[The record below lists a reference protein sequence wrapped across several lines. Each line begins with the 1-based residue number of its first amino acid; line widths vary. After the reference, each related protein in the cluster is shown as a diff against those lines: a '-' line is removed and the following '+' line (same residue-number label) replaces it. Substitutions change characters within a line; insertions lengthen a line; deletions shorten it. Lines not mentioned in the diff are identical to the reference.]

1 MRTVHRADVL
11 TIKYLL
17 KKSIFVPPDIGISSG
32 LLRVLVAW
40 QLAYIRVNE
49 RRDRTQQYQR
59 L

>member
-17 KKSIFVPPDIGISSG
+17 KKSIFVPPNIGISSG